1 MKYIDLALYTADGKV
16 QNLSGKSRG
25 LDVRR
30 EFRMDDLDRGT
41 EVISVLI
48 PDYVYAISTSF
59 FCGMFSDSYKLLGR
73 EGLLNKYQFKIEADL
88 WPQIHQGLERC
99 SYDFTPFIDNVG

>member
-1 MKYIDLALYTADGKV
+1 MKCIDLALYTADGKI

-30 EFRMDDLDRGT
+30 EFKMDELDRGV
-41 EVISVLI
+41 EVVSVLI
-48 PDYVYAISTSF
+48 PNYIYAISTSF
-59 FCGMFSDSYKLLGR
+59 FCGMFSDSYRFLGR
-73 EGLLNKYQFKIEADL
+73 QGLLNKYLFKMDSEL

-99 SYDFTPFIDNVG
+99 SYDFAPLIGNSE